1 MPDLNTVL
9 DQHVT
14 LVYESVDR
22 VFLNGYVAKLQEPGQ
37 LAWFLGPHRAEA
49 LPRYELLGKMTR
61 DFVAAIE
68 QYARDRNIPV
78 IDFDKGQRKETIAE
92 PHFAQAAVLGR
103 EGVVL
108 VGIAQE
114 KANVFR
120 PPRREPTILPVITT
134 RPGGPSTRS
143 SPYSHP
149 RRAWLPDHLGPNS
162 ARLCE

>member
-68 QYARDRNIPV
+68 RYARDRNI
-78 IDFDKGQRKETIAE
+78 RAS
-92 PHFAQAAVLGR
+92 AR
-103 EGVVL
+103 
-108 VGIAQE
+108 
-114 KANVFR
+114 
-120 PPRREPTILPVITT
+120 
-134 RPGGPSTRS
+134 RS
-143 SPYSHP
+143 SPSPTSPKPRCWAARGWSWSASP
-149 RRAWLPDHLGPNS
+149 RRRPTSSGLRAGN
-162 ARLCE
+162 RLSCR